1 METHSFLYVK
11 NRTLLLLAGIV
22 WLIAGFN
29 VARMGVLAY
38 LTLGDMNLLPLGSIV
53 TFGAF
58 GAMFY
63 QMTKKH
69 TTRIA
74 SMDTEHV
81 GFWHFFDA
89 KSYAIMAFMM
99 SMGIY
104 LRASG
109 LVPTSF
115 IASFYTGLGCA
126 LALAGVLFCVAYAR
140 AQN

>member
-1 METHSFLYVK
+1 METQSVLYVK
-11 NRTLLLLAGIV
+11 KRTLLAIAGIV

-38 LTLGDMNLLPLGSIV
+38 LTLGELGLLPLVSV
-53 TFGAF
+53 ATFGAF
-58 GAMFY
+58 GTMFY

-69 TTRIA
+69 STRISA
-74 SMDTEHV
+74 MDDKRV
-81 GFWHFFDA
+81 GFWHFFDG
-89 KSYAIMAFMM
+89 KSYVIMAFMM

-109 LVPTSF
+109 LVPSAF

-126 LALAGVLFCVAYAR
+126 LALAGVLFCVAYMR